1 MRTDEGRNKCV
12 MVVEDEPD
20 NREII
25 RSVVEDLLGYR
36 ALLVADGS
44 EAVRTAIETRPDLV
58 LMDLMIPVVDG
69 FEAIRQLKSAVE
81 TAHIPVIAVT
91 ALSRSLERQR
101 AIEEGADDYI
111 GKPFDL
117 DELMGVINRYL
128 NGG

>member
-1 MRTDEGRNKCV
+1 M
-12 MVVEDEPD
+12 
-20 NREII
+20 
-25 RSVVEDLLGYR
+25 
-36 ALLVADGS
+36 ADGS